1 MHICFITTGNIQSI
15 ATSKRALGMANPLI
29 GHGWTV
35 SIVMEDVEENKHR
48 VALECS
54 SKVNIYYFKR
64 GNVFTEIL
72 EKERILNKIKPD
84 YIYICAYVTRNMVG
98 MCAQAQIIIEHSEL
112 QSGIPDMKGLQRLR
126 VLFNEYFSIFHAD
139 YLLNASRYLQNCYL
153 RRCRKMRQYKLPNFY
168 FPYAYSTSVL
178 NPININ
184 YDNNRFKPYL
194 GKTIFVFL
202 GTITRNYGVFT
213 ILEAVEHLKSRY
225 NNFKVLIFGRG
236 RHYDEAVS
244 YIETHG
250 LNDFVEMPGYIKEE
264 DISTYFSLADCFISP
279 MNDTIQD
286 WARCPS
292 KLYMYL
298 PFEKPVITCK
308 IGEPYE
314 VLKETGLYY
323 SPGNSIEMSQQME
336 HVILKDFIF
345 TPIDASLHS
354 WNYRT
359 QEFVNWINQQ
369 QSNDQIK

>member
-35 SIVMEDVEENKHR
+35 SIVMEDVEENRHR

-153 RRCRKMRQYKLPNFY
+153 RRCRKMRQCKLPNFY

>member
-1 MHICFITTGNIQSI
+1 MHICFVTTGDIKSI
-15 ATSKRALGMANPLI
+15 STAKRALGMANPLAD
-29 GHGWTV
+29 HGWKV
-35 SIVMEDVEENKHR
+35 SIIMEDTEENRIR
-48 VALECS
+48 VSLEC
-54 SKVNIYYFKR
+54 N
-64 GNVFTEIL
+64 
-72 EKERILNKIKPD
+72 NKIRLYFFKSTSAFKEIREKCRIVQQIRPD
-84 YIYICAYVTRNMVG
+84 YLYICAFVTRN
-98 MCAQAQIIIEHSEL
+98 IIPLGFSCKKIVEHCEL
-112 QSGIPDMKGLQRLR
+112 QSGIPDIRGINRIR
-126 VLFNEYFSIFHAD
+126 VICNEFLSIIYAD
-139 YLLNASRYLQNCYL
+139 YLLNASKYLQNCYL
-153 RRCRKMRQYKLPNFY
+153 SRCRKLGKNNMPNYY
-168 FPYAYSTSVL
+168 FPYAYSTGVL
-178 NPININ
+178 NPINIDYN
-184 YDNNRFKPYL
+184 DDRFRPYL

-236 RHYDEAVS
+236 RHYEEAIS